1 MSGGRRDSGARSD
14 RRGGRRDRRQKRS
27 RRPLVVAV
35 VAVLLVVGALGA
47 WTVVNDGYLFGIRT
61 PLAAPDYEG
70 TGGEAVVVEV
80 PQGNGYTIGAELAEQ
95 DVVASAEAFVRAFN
109 ANPDAASIQPGT
121 REMKLRMSAE
131 SAVALLA
138 QNNVDRAGLTVVEG
152 STVAQIQQTM
162 IETGWPEQ
170 DVKAAIADPGAL
182 GLPAEAG
189 GKLEGWLA
197 ASTYE
202 ARPDSTSAADVLKQ
216 MVALTVE
223 ELNELQVPKERWR
236 EVIITA
242 SIVER
247 EAPDDYRGE
256 VARVI
261 QNRLDTSEVLGMDA
275 IESYY
280 WGKPAHEL
288 TREQLSNT
296 TDVPFNSRRMDG
308 LPPTAIGA
316 PSRASVQ
323 AVMDPPAG
331 DWIYYVTVNLETQE
345 TKFTASAD
353 EFQIFKTEYQTW
365 AAENGY

>member
-1 MSGGRRDSGARSD
+1 VYAS
-14 RRGGRRDRRQKRS
+14 RRDRRTKKS
-27 RRPLVVAV
+27 RRPLIIAL
-35 VAVLLVVGALGA
+35 VAVLVVVGGLGA
-47 WTVVNDGYLFGIRT
+47 WTVKNDGYLFGIRT

-70 TGGEAVVVEV
+70 TGGEPVTVEV
-80 PQGNGYTIGAELAEQ
+80 PQGNGHTIGVALAEKG
-95 DVVASAEAFVRAFN
+95 VVASAEAFAVAFN
-109 ANPDAASIQPGT
+109 ANPDAAAIQPGT
-121 REMKLRMSAE
+121 HELKLRMSAA

-138 QNNVDRAGLTVVEG
+138 ENKVVRGGLTVVEG
-152 STVAQIQQTM
+152 HTVAQIQATM
-162 IETGWPEQ
+162 IEAGWPEQ

-182 GLPAEAG
+182 RLPAEAG
-189 GKLEGWLA
+189 GNLEGWLA
-197 ASTYE
+197 ANTYE

-223 ELNELQVPKERWR
+223 ELKELQVPKERWR

-247 EAPDDYRGE
+247 EAPDDYRGQ

-316 PSRASVQ
+316 PSRASVE

-353 EFQIFKTEYQTW
+353 EFQIFKAEYQTW

>member
-1 MSGGRRDSGARSD
+1 MANDDFRIERDS
-14 RRGGRRDRRQKRS
+14 
-27 RRPLVVAV
+27 
-35 VAVLLVVGALGA
+35 LG
-47 WTVVNDGYLFGIRT
+47 
-61 PLAAPDYEG
+61 
-70 TGGEAVVVEV
+70 
-80 PQGNGYTIGAELAEQ
+80 
-95 DVVASAEAFVRAFN
+95 
-109 ANPDAASIQPGT
+109 
-121 REMKLRMSAE
+121 
-131 SAVALLA
+131 
-138 QNNVDRAGLTVVEG
+138 
-152 STVAQIQQTM
+152 
-162 IETGWPEQ
+162 
-170 DVKAAIADPGAL
+170 
-182 GLPAEAG
+182 
-189 GKLEGWLA
+189 
-197 ASTYE
+197 
-202 ARPDSTSAADVLKQ
+202 
-216 MVALTVE
+216 
-223 ELNELQVPKERWR
+223 ELQVPKERWR

-261 QNRLDTSEVLGMDA
+261 QNRLDSSEVLGMDA

-331 DWIYYVTVNLETQE
+331 DWIYYVTVNLDTQE

-353 EFQIFKTEYQTW
+353 EFQVFKTEYQTW